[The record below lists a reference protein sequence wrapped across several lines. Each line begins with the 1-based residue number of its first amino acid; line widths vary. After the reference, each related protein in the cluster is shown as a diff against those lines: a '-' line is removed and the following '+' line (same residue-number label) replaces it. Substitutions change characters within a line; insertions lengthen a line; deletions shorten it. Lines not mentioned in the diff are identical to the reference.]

1 MGRLLLASIWL
12 LINKWKLLIKLN
24 FRKFNIKIVKVK
36 FSFSI
41 LICVLKIGIKEGSR
55 GLSIEAEKQAGNLR

>member
-36 FSFSI
+36 FSFSV
-41 LICVLKIGIKEGSR
+41 LICVLKIEIKEDSQ

>member
-41 LICVLKIGIKEGSR
+41 LICVLKIGIKEGSL
-55 GLSIEAEKQAGNLR
+55 GWSIEAEKQAGNLR